1 MRSLVLLAGFLA
13 ALSVQAAVIPVDRI
27 IAVVNDDVIMESEL
41 EARLRTIKA
50 QLEQRNTKL
59 PPEASLRKQVLERL
73 IISHL
78 QLQAAERT
86 GVAIS
91 DQQLN
96 AAISRIA
103 SQNKM
108 SIDQFRNTLEGDGFN
123 FNVFRE
129 DIRQEMIISQLTQRA
144 VKQRINITDQEIA
157 NFLAT
162 NKTQTTATNE
172 YRLSHILIQL
182 PEAAS
187 AEQVEAAQQKADT
200 TVAKLRGG
208 ADFSQTAAAVSAGQQ
223 AFEGGDLGWRK
234 AGQLPSVFADIVTG
248 MSKGDISSP
257 IRSPSGFHIIQL
269 TDVRGQTQQHVIK
282 QSLAR
287 HILIRT
293 NELTSDTD
301 ARNRLSQLLIRLEG
315 GEDFATLA
323 RAHSDDRGSAANG
336 GELGWTS
343 PGALV
348 PQFEEEMNK
357 LEPGQISQPFQ
368 SPFGWHIVQLMDR
381 RTHDDTQ
388 QFLENKARE
397 FLTERK
403 TEEETETWL
412 RRLRDEAYVE
422 YRLDDPY

>member
-1 MRSLVLLAGFLA
+1 MRSLLLIAGLLA
-13 ALSVQAAVIPVDRI
+13 ALSVQAAVLPVDRI

-41 EARLRTIKA
+41 EVRLRTVKG
-50 QLEQRNTKL
+50 QLQQRNTPL
-59 PPEASLRKQVLERL
+59 PPEATLRTQVLERL
-73 IISHL
+73 IITRL
-78 QLQAAERT
+78 QLQAAARS
-86 GVAIS
+86 GVRIS
-91 DQQLN
+91 DQRLN
-96 AAISRIA
+96 AALARIA

-108 SIDQFRNTLEGDGFN
+108 SLAQFRQILERDGFD
-123 FNVFRE
+123 FNVYRE
-129 DIRQEMIISQLTQRA
+129 DIRREMIISRLVQRA

-162 NKTQTTATNE
+162 NKTQASSINE

-187 AEQVEAAQQKADT
+187 AEQVQAAQRKADA
-200 TVAKLRGG
+200 TVAKLREG
-208 ADFSQTAAAVSAGQQ
+208 ADFSQVAAASSAGQQ

-234 AGQLPSVFADIVTG
+234 TAQIPSLFADIVTN
-248 MSKGDISSP
+248 MSKGDISDP

-269 TDVRGQTQQHVIK
+269 ADVRGQQQRHVTN
-282 QSLAR
+282 QSFAR
-287 HILIRT
+287 HILIKT
-293 NELTSDTD
+293 NEVTSNDD
-301 ARNRLSQLLIRLEG
+301 ARNRLTQLLIRLEG
-315 GEDFATLA
+315 GDDFGTLA

-348 PQFEEEMNK
+348 PQFEAEMNK

-368 SPFGWHIVQLMDR
+368 SPFGWHIVQLIDR
-381 RTHDDTQ
+381 RTHDDTEK
-388 QFLENKARE
+388 FLENKARE
-397 FLTERK
+397 FLTQRK

-422 YRLDDPY
+422 YRLEDKF

>member
-1 MRSLVLLAGFLA
+1 MRSLILLAGLLA
-13 ALSVQAAVIPVDRI
+13 ALSVQSAVLPVDRI

-41 EARLRTIKA
+41 ETRLRTIKG
-50 QLEQRNTKL
+50 QLEQRNTPL
-59 PPEASLRKQVLERL
+59 PPEATLRKQVLERL
-73 IISHL
+73 VLNRL
-78 QLQAAERT
+78 QLQAAERL
-86 GVAIS
+86 GIRVN
-91 DQQLN
+91 DNRLN
-96 AAISRIA
+96 ASIARIA

-108 SIDQFRNTLEGDGFN
+108 SIAQFRNALERDGFD

-129 DIRQEMIISQLTQRA
+129 DIRREMIISQLIQRA
-144 VKQRINITDQEIA
+144 VKQRINITDQEVA

-162 NKTQTTATNE
+162 NKSQSATANE
-172 YRLSHILIQL
+172 YRLSHILIQV

-187 AEQVEAAQQKADT
+187 AEQVEAAQREADA
-200 TVAKLRGG
+200 TVAKLRAG
-208 ADFSQTAAAVSAGQQ
+208 ADFSEVAAASSAGQQ

-234 AGQLPSVFADIVTG
+234 VAQLPSLFTDVVTG
-248 MSKGDISSP
+248 MSKGDISDP

-269 TDVRGQTQQHVIK
+269 ADVRGQIQRHVTK

-293 NELTSDTD
+293 DELTSNDD
-301 ARNRLSQLLIRLEG
+301 ARNRLAQLLIRLEG

-348 PQFEEEMNK
+348 PQFEAEMNK
-357 LEPGQISQPFQ
+357 LEPGQISQPFR
-368 SPFGWHIVQLMDR
+368 SPFGWHIVQLIDR
-381 RTHDDTQ
+381 RTHDDTE
-388 QFLENKARE
+388 QFLESKARK

-422 YRLDDPY
+422 YRLDDAY

>member
-1 MRSLVLLAGFLA
+1 MRSLILLAGLLA
-13 ALSVQAAVIPVDRI
+13 SLSIQAAVLSVDRI
-27 IAVVNDDVIMESEL
+27 IAVINDDVIMESEL
-41 EARLRTIKA
+41 DTRLRTVKA
-50 QLEQRNTKL
+50 QLEQRNTQL
-59 PPEASLRKQVLERL
+59 PPEATLRKQVLERL
-73 IISHL
+73 VISRL

-86 GVAIS
+86 GVRIS
-91 DQQLN
+91 DKRLN
-96 AAISRIA
+96 ASIARIA
-103 SQNKM
+103 GQNKM
-108 SIDQFRNTLEGDGFN
+108 SIAQFRSTLERDGFD

-129 DIRQEMIISQLTQRA
+129 DIRREMIISRLLQRA
-144 VKQRINITDQEIA
+144 VKQRINISDQEVA

-162 NKTQTTATNE
+162 NKTQSSTANE

-187 AEQVEAAQQKADT
+187 AEQIETAQRKADAA
-200 TVAKLRGG
+200 VAKLRAG
-208 ADFSQTAAAVSAGQQ
+208 ADFSQVAAASSAGQK

-234 AGQLPSVFADIVTG
+234 TAQLPSIFADSISS
-248 MSKGDISSP
+248 MSKGDISDP

-269 TDVRGQTQQHVIK
+269 ADVRGQTQRHVTK

-293 NELTSDTD
+293 NELTSNTD
-301 ARNRLSQLLIRLEG
+301 ARNRLAQLLIRLEG
-315 GEDFATLA
+315 GDDFATLA

-357 LEPGQISQPFQ
+357 LEPGQISQPFR
-368 SPFGWHIVQLMDR
+368 SSFGWHIVQLIDR
-381 RTHDDTQ
+381 RTHDDTEK
-388 QFLENKARE
+388 FIENKARE

-403 TEEETETWL
+403 TEEETQAWI

-422 YRLDDPY
+422 YRLEDVY

>member
-1 MRSLVLLAGFLA
+1 MRSLFLLAGLLA
-13 ALSVQAAVIPVDRI
+13 ALSVQAAVLPVDRI
-27 IAVVNDDVIMESEL
+27 VAVVNDGVIMESEL
-41 EARLRTIKA
+41 ETRLRTIKG

-59 PPEASLRKQVLERL
+59 PPEATLRKQVLERL
-73 IISHL
+73 IINHL

-86 GVAIS
+86 GVRIS
-91 DQQLN
+91 DERLN
-96 AAISRIA
+96 TSIARIA

-108 SIDQFRNTLEGDGFN
+108 SLAQFRSTLERDGFD

-129 DIRQEMIISQLTQRA
+129 DIRREMIISRLVQRV

-162 NKTQTTATNE
+162 NKNQTSSANE

-187 AEQVEAAQQKADT
+187 TEQVEAAQRKADA

-208 ADFSQTAAAVSAGQQ
+208 ADFGQIAAASSAGQQ

-234 AGQLPSVFADIVTG
+234 AVQLPSLFADVVAG
-248 MSKGDISSP
+248 MSKGDIADP

-269 TDVRGQTQQHVIK
+269 ADVRGQDQRHITN

-293 NELTSDTD
+293 NELTSNDD
-301 ARNRLSQLLIRLEG
+301 ARNRLAQLLIRLEG

-323 RAHSDDRGSAANG
+323 RAHSDDRGSAAKG
-336 GELGWTS
+336 GDLGWTS

-348 PQFEEEMNK
+348 PQFENEMNK
-357 LEPGQISQPFQ
+357 LEPGQISQPFRT
-368 SPFGWHIVQLMDR
+368 PFGWHIVQLIDR
-381 RTHDDTQ
+381 RSHDDTEK
-388 QFLENKARE
+388 FLENKARK

-403 TEEETETWL
+403 TKEDTDAWL

-422 YRLDDPY
+422 YRLEDGY

>member
-1 MRSLVLLAGFLA
+1 MRSLILLASLLA
-13 ALSVQAAVIPVDRI
+13 ALSVQSAVLPVDRI

-41 EARLRTIKA
+41 ETRLRTIKG
-50 QLEQRNTKL
+50 QLEQRNTPL
-59 PPEASLRKQVLERL
+59 PPEATLRKQVLERL
-73 IISHL
+73 VLSRL

-86 GVAIS
+86 GVRIS
-91 DQQLN
+91 DQRLN
-96 AAISRIA
+96 ASIARIA
-103 SQNKM
+103 KQNNM
-108 SIDQFRNTLEGDGFN
+108 SIAQFRSTLERDGFN

-129 DIRQEMIISQLTQRA
+129 DIRREMIISRLLQRA
-144 VKQRINITDQEIA
+144 VKQRISVTDQEVA

-162 NKTQTTATNE
+162 NKTQSSSANE
-172 YRLSHILIQL
+172 YRLSHILIQV

-187 AEQVEAAQQKADT
+187 AEQVNAAQRKADAT
-200 TVAKLRGG
+200 IAKLRAG
-208 ADFSQTAAAVSAGQQ
+208 ADFSQVAAASSAGQQ
-223 AFEGGDLGWRK
+223 AFKGGDLGWRK
-234 AGQLPSVFADIVTG
+234 VAQLPSLFADVVAT
-248 MSKGDISSP
+248 MNKGDIGDP

-269 TDVRGQTQQHVIK
+269 ADVRGQDQRHVTK

-293 NELTSDTD
+293 NELTSNDD
-301 ARNRLSQLLIRLEG
+301 AQTRLAQLLIRLEG

-348 PQFEEEMNK
+348 PQFEAEMNK
-357 LEPGQISQPFQ
+357 LEPGQISQPFR
-368 SPFGWHIVQLMDR
+368 SPFGWHIVQLIDR
-381 RTHDDTQ
+381 RTHDDTE
-388 QFLENKARE
+388 QFIENKARE

-403 TEEETETWL
+403 TEEDTEAWL

-422 YRLDDPY
+422 YRLEDAY

>member
-1 MRSLVLLAGFLA
+1 MRSLILIAGLLA
-13 ALSVQAAVIPVDRI
+13 ALFVEAAVVPVDRI
-27 IAVVNDDVIMESEL
+27 IAVVNDDVIMQSEL
-41 EARLRTIKA
+41 ETRLRTIKG
-50 QLEQRNTKL
+50 QLEQRNTPL
-59 PPEASLRKQVLERL
+59 PPEATLRKQVLERL
-73 IISHL
+73 VLNRL

-86 GVAIS
+86 GIRVS
-91 DQQLN
+91 DQRLN
-96 AAISRIA
+96 ASIARIA
-103 SQNKM
+103 SQNNM
-108 SIDQFRNTLEGDGFN
+108 SIAQFRRTLERDGFD

-129 DIRQEMIISQLTQRA
+129 DIRREMIISQLLQRA
-144 VKQRINITDQEIA
+144 VKQRINITDQEVA

-162 NKTQTTATNE
+162 NKTQASAANE
-172 YRLSHILIQL
+172 YRLSHILIQV

-187 AEQVEAAQQKADT
+187 AEQVETAQRKAAA
-200 TVAKLRGG
+200 TVAKLRAG
-208 ADFSQTAAAVSAGQQ
+208 ADFSQVAAASSAGQQ

-234 AGQLPSVFADIVTG
+234 IAQLPSLFTDIVTG
-248 MSKGDISSP
+248 MSKGDISDP

-269 TDVRGQTQQHVIK
+269 ADVRGQIQRHVIK

-293 NELTSDTD
+293 DELTSDDD
-301 ARNRLSQLLIRLEG
+301 ARNRLAQLLIRLEG

-348 PQFEEEMNK
+348 PQFEAEVNK
-357 LEPGQISQPFQ
+357 LEPGQISQPFR
-368 SPFGWHIVQLMDR
+368 SPFGWHIVQLIDR
-381 RTHDDTQ
+381 RTYDDTE
-388 QFLENKARE
+388 QFIESKARE

-403 TEEETETWL
+403 TEEATETWL

-422 YRLDDPY
+422 YRLDDAD

>member
-1 MRSLVLLAGFLA
+1 MRSFILIAGLLAS
-13 ALSVQAAVIPVDRI
+13 LSIQAAVQPVDRI

-41 EARLRTIKA
+41 DTRLRTIKG
-50 QLEQRNTKL
+50 QLQQRNTPL
-59 PPEASLRKQVLERL
+59 PPEAVLRKQVLERL
-73 IISHL
+73 VLNRL
-78 QLQAAERT
+78 QLQAASRL
-86 GVAIS
+86 GIRVS
-91 DQQLN
+91 DQRLN
-96 AAISRIA
+96 ASIARIA

-108 SIDQFRNTLEGDGFN
+108 SITDFRRTLERDGFD

-129 DIRQEMIISQLTQRA
+129 DIRREMIISQLVQRA
-144 VKQRINITDQEIA
+144 VRQRINVTDQEIT

-162 NKTQTTATNE
+162 NKKQSATANE
-172 YRLSHILIQL
+172 YRLSHILIPL

-187 AEQVEAAQQKADT
+187 AEQVEAAQRKADA
-200 TVAKLRGG
+200 TVAELRAG
-208 ADFSQTAAAVSAGQQ
+208 ADFSQVAAANSAGQQ

-234 AGQLPSVFADIVTG
+234 AAQLPSLFTDTVTG
-248 MSKGDISSP
+248 MSKGDISDP
-257 IRSPSGFHIIQL
+257 IRSPSGFHIVQL
-269 TDVRGQTQQHVIK
+269 TDVRDQNQRHVTK

-293 NELTSDTD
+293 NEVTSDAD
-301 ARNRLSQLLIRLEG
+301 ARNRLAQLLIRLEG

-357 LEPGQISQPFQ
+357 LQPGQISQPFK
-368 SPFGWHIVQLMDR
+368 SPFGWHIVQLIDR
-381 RTHDDTQ
+381 RTHDDTD
-388 QFLENKARE
+388 QFLKNKARE

-403 TEEETETWL
+403 IEEETETWL

-422 YRLDDPY
+422 YRLEDTY

>member
-1 MRSLVLLAGFLA
+1 MRSLFLLAGLLA
-13 ALSVQAAVIPVDRI
+13 ALSVQAAVLPVDRI
-27 IAVVNDDVIMESEL
+27 VAVVNDDVIMESEL
-41 EARLRTIKA
+41 ETRLRTIKG

-59 PPEASLRKQVLERL
+59 PPEATLRKQVLERL
-73 IISHL
+73 IINHL

-86 GVAIS
+86 GVRIS
-91 DQQLN
+91 DERLN
-96 AAISRIA
+96 VSIARIA
-103 SQNKM
+103 SQNKI
-108 SIDQFRNTLEGDGFN
+108 SLAQFRSTLERDGFD

-129 DIRQEMIISQLTQRA
+129 DIRREMIISRLVQRV

-162 NKTQTTATNE
+162 NKNQASGANE

-187 AEQVEAAQQKADT
+187 TEQVEAAQRKADA

-208 ADFSQTAAAVSAGQQ
+208 ADFGQIAAASSAGQQ

-234 AGQLPSVFADIVTG
+234 AVQLPSLFADVVAG
-248 MSKGDISSP
+248 MSKGDIADP

-269 TDVRGQTQQHVIK
+269 ADVRGQDQRHITN

-293 NELTSDTD
+293 NELTSNDD
-301 ARNRLSQLLIRLEG
+301 ARNRLAQLLIRLEG

-357 LEPGQISQPFQ
+357 LEPGQISQPFRT
-368 SPFGWHIVQLMDR
+368 PFGWHIVQLIDR
-381 RTHDDTQ
+381 RSHDDTEK
-388 QFLENKARE
+388 FLENKARE

-403 TEEETETWL
+403 TKEDTDAWL

-422 YRLDDPY
+422 YRLEDVY